1 VEWVEV
7 VDKVAVV
14 VAVAVLVAVV
24 DVGQAGWAVPL
35 LLAPVATASVP
46 VAGIE
51 SRTWQVYPVIG
62 RSAHSAARR

>member
-7 VDKVAVV
+7 VDKVAV
-14 VAVAVLVAVV
+14 AVTVLVVVV
-24 DVGQAGWAVPL
+24 DVGRAGWAVPL

-51 SRTWQVYPVIG
+51 SRMWRVYLVIR
-62 RSAHSAARR
+62 RSARSAARR

>member
-1 VEWVEV
+1 MEWVEV
-7 VDKVAVV
+7 VDKVAV
-14 VAVAVLVAVV
+14 AVAVLVVVV
-24 DVGQAGWAVPL
+24 DVDRAGWAVPL

-51 SRTWQVYPVIG
+51 SRTRRVYLVIG

>member
-1 VEWVEV
+1 MEWVEV
-7 VDKVAVV
+7 VDKVAVAV
-14 VAVAVLVAVV
+14 VALVVAT

-51 SRTWQVYPVIG
+51 SRTWRVYLVIR